1 MKMTNEEAVK
11 IIESLGPDDSV
22 YGWRNTA
29 DAFNL
34 AIKALENRS
43 KYENAL
49 ELAVRDHVIILKKI
63 DADNKMTVESLTA
76 DGMKYYKQKAGLEV
90 ADDKARAD

>member
-1 MKMTNEEAVK
+1 MTNEEAVK

-22 YGWRNTA
+22 HGWRNTA

-34 AIKALENRS
+34 AIKALENQA
-43 KYENAL
+43 KYEKAL
-49 ELAVRDHVIILKKI
+49 ERAVHDYVIILKKI
-63 DADNKMTVESLTA
+63 DAGNEMTVESLTA
-76 DGMKYYKQKAGLEV
+76 DGVKYYKHKAGLEV